1 MSAKGGITKGKS
13 HKEGGI
19 PMVVKSTGQKVELE
33 GGEGVINKKNMA
45 DTKLHTFDGKE
56 MTKCEIASE
65 INSDNNNGVTIDCDD
80 IVGKK
85 YKYDEGG
92 NIVES
97 KKEIVSFDATN
108 KEDEL
113 SDLDDLLGE
122 TILDYELQ
130 KVKVKAN
137 KFKKGGNVLFND
149 KTEVVYVVLNNDCTC
164 YVYDRDGKNVNE
176 INLDKEKLY
185 RLVYFGVDN
194 GEVIFALDELQKEKF
209 IYIEKE
215 QVNIVGFNKMLK
227 GIKPYQYFNNDNEWR
242 LIENDIKILEL
253 IRKRKSYK
261 VTEKYE
267 ASNFRGDNLANY
279 LSTKIN
285 KMIYSLLFKGKK
297 SSYKINN
304 LFINNNGVGNLLSL
318 APNYID
324 NVYVSFLESKYE
336 QIERIIDRIQNDSNQ
351 ENYSDVKEII
361 DAVIHV
367 YKDSNPIA
375 DVSNLFIIES
385 KQNIMFLGVAE
396 FTSEKASI
404 DFQKTLYMN
413 KGEEKILV
421 YKIKEGLSNDGIET
435 LIYNISKS

>member
-1 MSAKGGITKGKS
+1 MYAKGGITKGKS

-45 DTKLHTFDGKE
+45 DTKLHSFDGKE

-85 YKYDEGG
+85 YKYDKGG
-92 NIVES
+92 NVS
-97 KKEIVSFDATN
+97 MKNNKLVSFDATSELN
-108 KEDEL
+108 EL
-113 SDLDDLLGE
+113 SDLDNLLGE
-122 TILDYELQ
+122 TMIDYELQ
-130 KVKVKAN
+130 KVKRKAN
-137 KFKKGGNVLFND
+137 KFRKGGSVLKNQ
-149 KTEVVYVVLNNDCTC
+149 KTEVVYVVLTNDCDC
-164 YVYDRDGKNVNE
+164 YVYDRDGNNVNE

-194 GEVIFALDELQKEKF
+194 KEVVFALDELRKENF
-209 IYIEKE
+209 IYIDKEK
-215 QVNIVGFNKMLK
+215 VNVVGLNEMVK
-227 GIKPYQYFNNDNEWR
+227 GIKPYQYFTNDNEWR

-253 IRKRKSYK
+253 IRTRKSYK
-261 VTEKYE
+261 VNEKYE

-285 KMIYSLLFKGKK
+285 KMIYSLLFKGKE

-318 APNYID
+318 APKYID
-324 NVYVSFLESKYE
+324 NVYVSFVESKYE

-351 ENYSDVKEII
+351 ENYSDVKEIV
-361 DAVIHV
+361 DAIIHV

-375 DVSNLFIIES
+375 DVSNFFISES
-385 KQNIMFLGVAE
+385 KENTIFLGVAE

-404 DFQKTLYMN
+404 DFQKTLYGK

-421 YKIKEGLSNDGIET
+421 YKIKEGLSNYGIET

>member
-19 PMVVKSTGQKVELE
+19 PMIVKSTGQKVELE

-45 DTKLHTFDGKE
+45 DTKLHSFDGKE

-85 YKYDEGG
+85 YKYDKGG
-92 NIVES
+92 NVSENNN
-97 KKEIVSFDATN
+97 KLVSFDATSEVN
-108 KEDEL
+108 EL
-113 SDLDDLLGE
+113 SDLDNLLGE
-122 TILDYELQ
+122 TMIDYEFQ
-130 KVKVKAN
+130 KVKRKAN
-137 KFKKGGNVLFND
+137 KFRKGGNVLLNQ
-149 KTEVVYVVLNNDCTC
+149 KTEVVYVVLTNDCDC
-164 YVYDRDGKNVNE
+164 YVYDRDGNNVNE

-194 GEVIFALDELQKEKF
+194 KEVVFALDELRKENF
-209 IYIEKE
+209 IYIDKEK
-215 QVNIVGFNKMLK
+215 VNVVGLNEMVK
-227 GIKPYQYFNNDNEWR
+227 GIKPYQYFTNDNEWR

-253 IRKRKSYK
+253 IRTRKSYK
-261 VTEKYE
+261 VNEKYE

-285 KMIYSLLFKGKK
+285 KMIYSLLFKGKQ

-324 NVYVSFLESKYE
+324 NVYINFVESKYE

-375 DVSNLFIIES
+375 DVSNLFISEA
-385 KQNIMFLGVAE
+385 KKNIMFLGIAE

-404 DFQKTLYMN
+404 DFQKTLYGK

-421 YKIKEGLSNDGIET
+421 YKIKEGLSNYGIET